1 MSAGTMNNLT
11 GGRVYSHATR
21 FTANVLEVQSAAETD
36 GNDFIVKVP
45 WTCFSF
51 GLMLI

>member
-51 GLMLI
+51 GLMLM